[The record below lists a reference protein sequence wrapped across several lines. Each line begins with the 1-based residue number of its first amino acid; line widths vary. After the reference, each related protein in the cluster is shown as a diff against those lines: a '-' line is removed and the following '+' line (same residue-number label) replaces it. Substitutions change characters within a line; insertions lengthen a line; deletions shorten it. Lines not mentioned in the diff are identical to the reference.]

1 MRQRRYGYGTR
12 RRYFKKVA
20 AYKPRAFKSK
30 YDDDAWIKCEH
41 ITNLI
46 VQPSL
51 TEFYSVARIDLAT
64 SMGGIEMSYMDTTE
78 YGKYMELYAFA
89 EVRGIRAE
97 VTMGRIQTGGNTVIQ
112 GCEIYGGN
120 IATLAPATVPDI
132 NRLQGLPQRQ
142 VVNTQ
147 GQMSSLYVNV
157 NSALRSA
164 GVEQS
169 TAIDLP
175 YPTTK
180 ALGVVVYGG
189 CAGNWTAGDTIG
201 QVRYTWYIRLHQ
213 RKYEA

>member
-1 MRQRRYGYGTR
+1 MRARKYGYGTK

-20 AYKPRAFKSK
+20 AYKPRSFKSK

-41 ITNLI
+41 VGNLI

-64 SMGGIEMSYMDTTE
+64 SLGSIEFSYMDCPE
-78 YGKYMELYAFA
+78 YGRYMQLYSFA
-89 EVRGIRAE
+89 EVRGIRGE
-97 VTMGRIQTGGNTVIQ
+97 VTIGQVQTGGNTVIQ

-120 IATLAPATVPDI
+120 IATLSPATIPSI
-132 NRLQGLPQRQ
+132 QRLQGLPQRQ
-142 VVNTQ
+142 VCNTQ
-147 GQMSSLYVNV
+147 GQRSSLYIDV
-157 NSALRSA
+157 NSGLRNA

-180 ALGVVVYGG
+180 ALGLVVYGS
-189 CAGNWTAGDTIG
+189 CAGGWTAGDVIG
-201 QVRYTWYIRLHQ
+201 
-213 RKYEA
+213 